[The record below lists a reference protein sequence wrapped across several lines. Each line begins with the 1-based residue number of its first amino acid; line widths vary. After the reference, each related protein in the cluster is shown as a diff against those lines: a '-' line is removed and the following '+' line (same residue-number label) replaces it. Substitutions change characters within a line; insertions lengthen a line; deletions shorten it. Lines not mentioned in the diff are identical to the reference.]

1 MNKSLTG
8 RSLRWLALLASLV
21 LLHGCGWPMDP
32 IPVRKLDFGGNVKRA
47 DTGAPVAGAQVE
59 IWLSVPEKVG
69 NAASFVQGQTDAS
82 GGFTLRERLRN
93 RAIPPDATVR
103 ITPPAGSGL
112 ATRTFGGYIRDIFP
126 EISRTGDIDYRYRT
140 TVLLE
145 PAPAP

>member
-1 MNKSLTG
+1 MKGSFSG
-8 RSLRWLALLASLV
+8 RSRHWLALVASLV

-32 IPVRKLDFGGNVKRA
+32 VPVRTLDFGGNVKRA
-47 DTGAPVAGAQVE
+47 DTGAPVAEAQVE

-69 NAASFVQGQTDAS
+69 TAAPFVQGQTDAS
-82 GGFTLRERLRN
+82 GTFALEGRDRN

-112 ATRTFGGYIRDIFP
+112 ATRTFGGYIGDIFP
-126 EISRTGDIDYRYRT
+126 EITRTGDEALRYRT